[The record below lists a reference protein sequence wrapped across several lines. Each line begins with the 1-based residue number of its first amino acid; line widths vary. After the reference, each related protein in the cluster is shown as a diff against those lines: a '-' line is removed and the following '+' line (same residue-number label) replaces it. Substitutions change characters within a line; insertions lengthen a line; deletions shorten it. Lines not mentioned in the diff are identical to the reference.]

1 MGEETAAQEREGSL
15 NFAGLLCCS
24 TPTNQESEEVQV
36 EETEEAGSRKVHVV
50 ERDLSQ
56 SFALEVSHMPPPAI
70 PNDPPHLV
78 IKDRH
83 IPDLT
88 LEQLEDALLSDS
100 MFEQYLAESTRSFDI
115 SLSFWGTAPGG
126 LRVRRAHFTM
136 PVPQEVP
143 PALARL
149 IKLPQNSKATM
160 VLGFSKS
167 AEELLVFIQQVTHDV
182 PCGENFRVQETMR
195 FCPHPQGGLVLNKW
209 TLVKWVKALP
219 WMMAAMRPITESKT
233 AAGSVPATDAFVEA
247 VRKAAVL

>member
-36 EETEEAGSRKVHVV
+36 EETEEAGSRKVRVV

-83 IPDLT
+83 VHDLT
-88 LEQLEDALLSDS
+88 LDQLEDALLTDG
-100 MFEQYLAESTRSFDI
+100 MFEQYLAESTGSFDI

-126 LRVRRAHFTM
+126 IRVRRAHFTM

-149 IKLPQNSKATM
+149 IKLPQTSKATL
-160 VLGFSKS
+160 VLGFLHSG
-167 AEELLVFIQQVTHDV
+167 EELLVFIQQVTHDV

-195 FCPHPQGGLVLNKW
+195 FNPHPEGGLVLNKW
-209 TLVKWVKALP
+209 TLVKWVTALP
-219 WMMAAMRPITESKT
+219 WVMAPMRPILEAKT
-233 AAGSVPATDAFVEA
+233 AATSAPATDDFLNA
-247 VRKAAVL
+247 VHQAMH